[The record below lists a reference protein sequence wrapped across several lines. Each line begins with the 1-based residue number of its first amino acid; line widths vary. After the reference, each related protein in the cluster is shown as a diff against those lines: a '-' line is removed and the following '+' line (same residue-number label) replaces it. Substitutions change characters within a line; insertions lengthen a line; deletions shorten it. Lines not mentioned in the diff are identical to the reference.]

1 MMQFPL
7 SGRSQKSSLRQPKEI
22 AVYSTNID
30 GVQTLGSRASMRY
43 FYFPTTDVSS
53 GAAAGDLNQGFSTFV
68 QRDESVPKHLDELL
82 KAVMWYEQNQNKG
95 KRVKADIVTY
105 RGVMTKLLTMPYA
118 RGEDVDINV
127 VRFDGQLFM
136 ELDHG
141 LLQMKKREM
150 GERDKVMSYWGY
162 KFEALA
168 TLGRPWAETSR
179 EEIEGRKDVVVD
191 NVAEFCT
198 VVRTGVGK
206 TKVVL
211 GAEVDCVSDYLP
223 TDIDSNDIDGGDTA
237 EPTDGG
243 DNLSHYLELK
253 TSRLITNPKTAS
265 TFELKLL
272 KSWAQSF
279 LIGVP
284 AIVYGFRDDKGLVK
298 ALETFQTS
306 EIPKLVFNSSMSS
319 AAGGSSGTTSE
330 KWNGNECVSFYSA
343 VLDWLK
349 TSVPD
354 DEQQPVSPPTTAYR
368 LSYKA
373 HSDKLELVEL
383 TGSEGAQVAET
394 VVLKEFVDW
403 RVSRSA

>member
-1 MMQFPL
+1 MQFPL

-22 AVYSTNID
+22 AVYSTD
-30 GVQTLGSRASMRY
+30 VSGQQTVGSRGSMRY
-43 FYFPTTDVSS
+43 FYFAETEVS
-53 GAAAGDLNQGFSTFV
+53 GGGQADLNQGYSEFV
-68 QRDESVPKHLDELL
+68 ERDEGVAKHLDELL
-82 KAVMWYEQNQNKG
+82 RALVWYEREQNKG

-105 RGVMTKLLTMPYA
+105 RGVMTRLLTLPYA

-141 LLQMKKREM
+141 LVQAKKREM

-168 TLGRPWAETSR
+168 TLAKPWAEASR
-179 EEIEGRKDVVVD
+179 AEIEERKSGVVD

-211 GAEVDCVSDYLP
+211 GAEVDCVLDYLP
-223 TDIDSNDIDGGDTA
+223 TEGDPSEDGAGGGEADTLA
-237 EPTDGG
+237 
-243 DNLSHYLELK
+243 HYLELK
-253 TSRLITNPKTAS
+253 TSRVITNSKSAS
-265 TFELKLL
+265 SFELKLL

-284 AIVYGFRDDKGLVK
+284 TIVYGFRDDGGRVK
-298 ALETFQTS
+298 AVETFKTGD
-306 EIPKLVFNSSMSS
+306 IPKLVFNSTMSS
-319 AAGGSSGTTSE
+319 SGSGE

-343 VLDWLK
+343 VLEWLK
-349 TSVPD
+349 TAVLDHSGE
-354 DEQQPVSPPTTAYR
+354 DETAAAPSTAYR

-373 HSDKLELVEL
+373 HAASLDLVEL
-383 TGSEGAQVAET
+383 TGSEGAKVAES
-394 VVLKEFVDW
+394 VVLKEFVEW
-403 RVSRSA
+403 RMSR